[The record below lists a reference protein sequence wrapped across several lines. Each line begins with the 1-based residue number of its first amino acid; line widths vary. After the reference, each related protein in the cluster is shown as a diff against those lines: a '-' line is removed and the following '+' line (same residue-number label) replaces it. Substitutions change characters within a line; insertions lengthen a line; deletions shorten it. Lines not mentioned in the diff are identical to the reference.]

1 MQEKTNNN
9 EEKMDAKITKK
20 RLSHLL
26 SYDWI
31 KIVAIAAAV
40 IFAWTLIFSVTAT
53 KITAAQQ
60 FVLVNH
66 YSCYLGEGYGSEFYS
81 TTDFFS
87 YEVIERRIEDLQ
99 ASAGKSNAYT
109 VLDARLAVGE
119 GDVMFIP
126 DIDNPDTKTL
136 VEGTGVDGVEAQYEY
151 KTYVESFLMR
161 YFPYMYDL
169 DDYFRQMEEF
179 LIEHYGAD
187 WQNGE
192 LDETKVAQNFRAR
205 VKKDNRF
212 KKEAQ
217 IQQGIQDEKARI
229 ESYKEALIQF
239 NGYLQ
244 NGTVEL
250 TQSTVDIYDDE
261 TLTGNFSL
269 NICPSTLVDDPTKK
283 DGEDGGHMFKDKYS
297 SVLEKKVYYYATD
310 VYPDATNPEITHS
323 GRVKTAINMNMV
335 IFRYAEV
342 GYGFQYESLL
352 YINDLIA
359 DCIAEYEA
367 SL

>member
-1 MQEKTNNN
+1 
-9 EEKMDAKITKK
+9 MDAKITKK

-31 KIVAIAAAV
+31 KIVAIATAV
-40 IFAWTLIFSVTAT
+40 ILLWMLIFSVTAT

-66 YSCYLGEGYGSEFYS
+66 YSCYLGESYGSEFYS
-81 TTDFFS
+81 ANDVFS

-99 ASAGKSNAYT
+99 ANAGKSSAYT
-109 VLDARLAVGE
+109 VLDARLAVAE

-126 DIDNPDTKTL
+126 NIDNPDSKTL

-151 KTYVESFLMR
+151 KTHVESFLMR

-169 DDYFRQMEEF
+169 DDYFREMEEF
-179 LIEHYGAD
+179 LSEYYDGD
-187 WQNGE
+187 WENGE

-212 KKEAQ
+212 KKESQ
-217 IQQGIQDEKARI
+217 IQQGINDEKARI
-229 ESYKEALIQF
+229 ESYKEALIKF
-239 NGYLQ
+239 NEYLQ

-250 TQSTVDIYDDE
+250 TQSTVDIYDE
-261 TLTGNFSL
+261 TITGNFSL
-269 NICPSTLVDDPTKK
+269 NICPSTLVDDPTK
-283 DGEDGGHMFKDKYS
+283 EDIFQDKYS
-297 SVLEKKVYYYATD
+297 SALEKKVYYYATD
-310 VYPDATNPEITHS
+310 EYVDADGQTQSKP
-323 GRVKTAINMNMV
+323 VKTAINMNIV
-335 IFRYAEV
+335 IFCYAEV

-359 DCIAEYEA
+359 DCNKKNPPEN
-367 SL
+367 